1 MIKRFSKHSLT
12 NSFKTNTT
20 RISLNLHLLAA
31 RKFFKPIR
39 CHTYC
44 FNVEL
49 IVAFVIAINHY
60 NCNWLKQFVSQTTT
74 SLLVN
79 TLLYRPK
86 HRWHCWST
94 QWHFYLIDHRIRL
107 AWIDIYNHIPP
118 IFHIFR
124 NFCITCWLQR
134 FEGCWYVNS
143 TVVVVLWCGSWY
155 VWLTTNP

>member
-31 RKFFKPIR
+31 RKFFKFIH

-118 IFHIFR
+118 IFDIVWVLFLTGSHVL
-124 NFCITCWLQR
+124 ITTSCNNGLSRDATLRILMQ
-134 FEGCWYVNS
+134 ES
-143 TVVVVLWCGSWY
+143 L
-155 VWLTTNP
+155 LLIQ